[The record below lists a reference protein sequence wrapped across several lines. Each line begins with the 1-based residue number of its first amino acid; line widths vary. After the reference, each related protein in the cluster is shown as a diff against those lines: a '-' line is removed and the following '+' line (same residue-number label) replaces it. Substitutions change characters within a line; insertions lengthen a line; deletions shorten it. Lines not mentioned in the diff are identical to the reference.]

1 MNKTRI
7 LSCYFFMFVSLSLSA
22 QNAAPPQ
29 MADVLRSNGKI
40 YTVVA
45 VVGIVLT
52 GLLVYL
58 FLTDRKLTKIEK
70 ELEDRNVK

>member
-1 MNKTRI
+1 MLHSI
-7 LSCYFFMFVSLSLSA
+7 SVFA

-58 FLTDRKLTKIEK
+58 FLTERKLSKLEK
-70 ELEDRNVK
+70 QVKDKSL